1 VDKED
6 VPLPGDMN
14 FVKIAIEDSGIGVPA
29 NVIDKIFDPYF
40 STKQKGSGLGLAIT
54 HSIITKHGGHIFVK
68 SKPGVG
74 TIFTTYLP
82 ASDQEKSVDSDPE
95 EFAHTSRKAKI
106 MVMDD
111 EEIVRDVARAMLT
124 KMGHEVVLANDGL
137 EAINLY
143 KAAAKSSEPIHLTIM
158 DLTIPGGM
166 GGKDAVQEILAIAP
180 DAKVLV
186 SSGYSNDPIL
196 SSYEKYGFCGVVVK
210 PYQLQELSKI
220 VEMVLH
226 DK

>member
-1 VDKED
+1 
-6 VPLPGDMN
+6 
-14 FVKIAIEDSGIGVPA
+14 
-29 NVIDKIFDPYF
+29 
-40 STKQKGSGLGLAIT
+40 
-54 HSIITKHGGHIFVK
+54 
-68 SKPGVG
+68 
-74 TIFTTYLP
+74 
-82 ASDQEKSVDSDPE
+82 
-95 EFAHTSRKAKI
+95 
-106 MVMDD
+106 
-111 EEIVRDVARAMLT
+111 VAGAMLT

-143 KAAAKSSEPIHLTIM
+143 KAAAESSESIHLVIM

-166 GGKDAVQEILAIAP
+166 GGKEAVQEILAIAP

-210 PYQLQELSKI
+210 PYRLQELSKI

-226 DK
+226 DQ